1 MSFESMGLA
10 QPLLSAIEALGFTTP
25 TPVQEQAIPAGL
37 QGGDWMVSSQTGSGK
52 TAAYL
57 LPLLHHLI
65 LENDTASQAKDNAA
79 AAASTAPAT
88 EGGEP
93 AAVVHTTPGAFG
105 KSARS
110 GKSGTKGSSF
120 RRAPAE
126 PRVLVLCPTRELA
139 EQVCRDAIDLLKQTR
154 GMRVAMIIG
163 GMPFPQQIAA
173 LQGAH
178 IVVATP
184 GRLLDLEN
192 KRSIRLDS
200 VRSLVVDEADRML
213 DLGFQEDLEAIHD
226 LTSARDQTLMFSAT
240 FAPRIMELAETMM
253 TEPGR
258 IEVGS
263 AQEKHQDITQSLHWA
278 DNYDH
283 KRKLLDHLIRDTA
296 VEQAVIFVSTQIDSE
311 SLSEELEAEGHS
323 VAAMHG
329 AMPQFLRQR
338 RLRGL
343 REGKVKILVATDVA
357 ARGLD
362 VPTISHV
369 INFGLPMK
377 AEDYVHRIGRTGR
390 AGRSGIAITL
400 ADHRDR
406 FKIRDIERYTQ
417 QPIQAIEIPGLEP
430 KAQPKRGGSDRGDR
444 GGREG
449 GRGGAGGGF
458 GGGRSFGGGRE
469 SAGRGG
475 FGGGGGGFAGGRDRN
490 SGAGRDGARTGYAAR
505 PQREASFASGTESS
519 FRSER
524 PARPAREGG
533 FSEPRAFESR
543 APEGRFGNNRPQ
555 ESRFA
560 EPKFGETKFGQSRF
574 AEQRQSEPRGESR
587 FGRKPEGESRFGQPK
602 FGESKFGGPK
612 FGEPKF
618 GESKFGGPKTGESKF
633 GESRFAKKRF
643 DEPRTFEPRA
653 AVARTSETR
662 ASETRASETRF
673 GAARPAE
680 PRTGESRFE
689 RKPAGAP
696 TGARPAGKFSQ
707 ARTEQR
713 RVR

>member
-10 QPLLSAIEALGFTTP
+10 QPLLRAIEALGFTQP

-65 LENDTASQAKDNAA
+65 LENETATQAKENAA
-79 AAASTAPAT
+79 AVVA
-88 EGGEP
+88 EGAEP
-93 AAVVHTTPGAFG
+93 AAVVNTTPGAFG
-105 KSARS
+105 KSVRS

-126 PRVLVLCPTRELA
+126 PRILVLCPTRELA
-139 EQVCRDAIDLLKQTR
+139 EQVCRDAIDLLKQSR

-283 KRKLLDHLIRDTA
+283 KRKLLEHLINDTA
-296 VEQAVIFVSTQIDSE
+296 MEQAVVFVSTQVESE
-311 SLSEELEAEGHS
+311 SLSEELEAAGHS

-338 RLRGL
+338 RLKGL
-343 REGKVKILVATDVA
+343 REGRVRILVATDVA

-377 AEDYVHRIGRTGR
+377 SEDYVHRIGRTGR
-390 AGRSGIAITL
+390 AGRAGIAVTL

-417 QPIQAIEIPGLEP
+417 QPIPAVEIAGLEP
-430 KAQPKRGGSDRGDR
+430 KAQPKRGSERSDRGPR
-444 GGREG
+444 SGGRDG
-449 GRGGAGGGF
+449 GRGG
-458 GGGRSFGGGRE
+458 FGGGRE

-475 FGGGGGGFAGGRDRN
+475 FGGGREGGGGRGNFGGGGFGGGRD
-490 SGAGRDGARTGYAAR
+490 GGVRDGARTGSGFAGSGFAAR
-505 PQREASFASGTESS
+505 PARDAGFASGAESN

-533 FSEPRAFESR
+533 FADRAPTESR
-543 APEGRFGNNRPQ
+543 
-555 ESRFA
+555 
-560 EPKFGETKFGQSRF
+560 FGQSRF
-574 AEQRQSEPRGESR
+574 AEQRQAEPRTESR
-587 FGRKPEGESRFGQPK
+587 FGRKPEGESK
-602 FGESKFGGPK
+602 FGESKFGGSRSGGDRFAGPK
-612 FGEPKF
+612 TGGNSFGGAKF
-618 GESKFGGPKTGESKF
+618 GESKFGESKF

-643 DEPRTFEPRA
+643 DEPRGFE
-653 AVARTSETR
+653 ARPPAES
-662 ASETRASETRF
+662 RF
-673 GAARPAE
+673 GAGRPAE
-680 PRTGESRFE
+680 SRFGARAADPRGTEPRGTESRFE
-689 RKPAGAP
+689 RKPATSRTDMPARAP
-696 TGARPAGKFSQ
+696 AGRPAGKFSQ

>member
-10 QPLLSAIEALGFTTP
+10 PPLLRAIEALGFTTP

-79 AAASTAPAT
+79 AAAAVPV
-88 EGGEP
+88 EGADP
-93 AAVVHTTPGAFG
+93 AAVVQTTPGAFG
-105 KSARS
+105 KSVRA

-139 EQVCRDAIDLLKQTR
+139 EQVCRDAIELLKQSR

-283 KRKLLDHLIRDTA
+283 KRKLLEHLIRDES
-296 VEQAVIFVSTQIDSE
+296 VEQAVIFVSTQVDSE
-311 SLSEELEAEGHS
+311 TLSEELEAEGHS

-343 REGKVKILVATDVA
+343 REGKIKILVATDVA

-377 AEDYVHRIGRTGR
+377 SEDYVHRIGRTGR

-444 GGREG
+444 GSREG
-449 GRGGAGGGF
+449 GRGGF

-475 FGGGGGGFAGGRDRN
+475 FGGGGGGGGYAGGRDRN
-490 SGAGRDGARTGYAAR
+490 SGSGGAGRDGARTSYAAAR
-505 PQREASFASGTESS
+505 PQRDAGFASGAESN

-533 FSEPRAFESR
+533 FAEPRAFEPR
-543 APEGRFGNNRPQ
+543 AFEPRASESRFGNSRPQ
-555 ESRFA
+555 EPRFA
-560 EPKFGETKFGQSRF
+560 EPKFGESKFGQSRF
-574 AEQRQSEPRGESR
+574 AEQRQSEPRTESR
-587 FGRKPEGESRFGQPK
+587 FGRKPEGQAK
-602 FGESKFGGPK
+602 FGESKFAGPK
-612 FGEPKF
+612 FGDNRG
-618 GESKFGGPKTGESKF
+618 GESKFGESKF

-643 DEPRTFEPRA
+643 DEPRTFEPRTA
-653 AVARTSETR
+653 EARI
-662 ASETRASETRF
+662 SETRF
-673 GAARPAE
+673 GAGRPAE

-696 TGARPAGKFSQ
+696 ARAPSAPRPAGKFSQ

>member
-10 QPLLSAIEALGFTTP
+10 QPLLRAIEALGFTTP

-79 AAASTAPAT
+79 AAAAVPV
-88 EGGEP
+88 EGADP

-105 KSARS
+105 KSVRA

-139 EQVCRDAIDLLKQTR
+139 EQVCRDAIELLKQSR

-283 KRKLLDHLIRDTA
+283 KRKLLEHLIRDVS
-296 VEQAVIFVSTQIDSE
+296 VEQAVIFVSTQVDSE
-311 SLSEELEAEGHS
+311 TLSEELEAEGHS

-343 REGKVKILVATDVA
+343 REGKIKILVATDVA

-377 AEDYVHRIGRTGR
+377 SEDYVHRIGRTGR

-449 GRGGAGGGF
+449 GRGGF

-475 FGGGGGGFAGGRDRN
+475 FGGGGGGYAGGRDRN
-490 SGAGRDGARTGYAAR
+490 SGSGGAGRDGARTSYATAR
-505 PQREASFASGTESS
+505 PQRDAGFASGTESN

-524 PARPAREGG
+524 SARPAREGG
-533 FSEPRAFESR
+533 FAEPRAFEPR
-543 APEGRFGNNRPQ
+543 ASESRFGNNRPQ
-555 ESRFA
+555 EPRFA
-560 EPKFGETKFGQSRF
+560 EPKFGESKFGQSRF
-574 AEQRQSEPRGESR
+574 AEQRQSEPRSEPRTESR
-587 FGRKPEGESRFGQPK
+587 FGRKPEGQAK
-602 FGESKFGGPK
+602 FGESKFAGPK
-612 FGEPKF
+612 FGDNR
-618 GESKFGGPKTGESKF
+618 GGESKF

-653 AVARTSETR
+653 AEART
-662 ASETRASETRF
+662 SETRF

-696 TGARPAGKFSQ
+696 ARAPSAPRPAGKFSQ

>member
-10 QPLLSAIEALGFTTP
+10 QPLLRAIEALGFTQP

-79 AAASTAPAT
+79 ATAAPV
-88 EGGEP
+88 EGADP

-105 KSARS
+105 KSARA

-139 EQVCRDAIDLLKQTR
+139 EQVCRDAIELLKQTR

-283 KRKLLDHLIRDTA
+283 KRKLLEHLINDVT
-296 VEQAVIFVSTQIDSE
+296 VEQAVIFVSTQVDSE
-311 SLSEELEAEGHS
+311 TLSEELEAGGHS

-343 REGKVKILVATDVA
+343 REGKIKILVATDVA

-377 AEDYVHRIGRTGR
+377 SEDYVHRIGRTGR

-417 QPIQAIEIPGLEP
+417 QPIQALEIPGLEP

-449 GRGGAGGGF
+449 GRGGF

-475 FGGGGGGFAGGRDRN
+475 FGGGGGYAGGRDRN
-490 SGAGRDGARTGYAAR
+490 SGTGGSRDGARTSYAAAR
-505 PQREASFASGTESS
+505 PQRDAGFASGAESN

-533 FSEPRAFESR
+533 FAEPRAFEPR
-543 APEGRFGNNRPQ
+543 ASESRFGNSRPQ
-555 ESRFA
+555 EPRFA
-560 EPKFGETKFGQSRF
+560 EPKFGESKFGQSRF
-574 AEQRQSEPRGESR
+574 AEQRQSEPRTESR
-587 FGRKPEGESRFGQPK
+587 FGRKPEGQSK

-612 FGEPKF
+612 FGDNR
-618 GESKFGGPKTGESKF
+618 GESKVGESKF

-653 AVARTSETR
+653 AEARTSETR
-662 ASETRASETRF
+662 F
-673 GAARPAE
+673 GAGRPAE
-680 PRTGESRFE
+680 PRTSESRFE

-696 TGARPAGKFSQ
+696 ARAPSGARPAGKFSQ

>member
-10 QPLLSAIEALGFTTP
+10 PPLLRAIEALGFTTP

-79 AAASTAPAT
+79 AAAAVPV
-88 EGGEP
+88 EGADP
-93 AAVVHTTPGAFG
+93 AAVVQTTPGAFG
-105 KSARS
+105 KSVRA

-139 EQVCRDAIDLLKQTR
+139 EQVCRDAIELLKQSR

-283 KRKLLDHLIRDTA
+283 KRKLLEHLIRDES
-296 VEQAVIFVSTQIDSE
+296 VEQAVIFVSTQVDSE
-311 SLSEELEAEGHS
+311 TLSEELEAEGHS

-343 REGKVKILVATDVA
+343 REGKIKILVATDVA

-377 AEDYVHRIGRTGR
+377 SEDYVHRIGRTGR

-444 GGREG
+444 GSREG
-449 GRGGAGGGF
+449 GRGGF

-475 FGGGGGGFAGGRDRN
+475 FGGGGGGGGYAGGRDRN
-490 SGAGRDGARTGYAAR
+490 SGSGGAGRDGARTSYAAAR
-505 PQREASFASGTESS
+505 PQRDAGFASGAESN

-533 FSEPRAFESR
+533 FAEPRAFEPR
-543 APEGRFGNNRPQ
+543 ASESRFGNSRPQ
-555 ESRFA
+555 EPRFA
-560 EPKFGETKFGQSRF
+560 EPKFGESKFGQSRF
-574 AEQRQSEPRGESR
+574 AEQRQSEPRTESR
-587 FGRKPEGESRFGQPK
+587 FGRKPEGQAK
-602 FGESKFGGPK
+602 FGESKFAGPK
-612 FGEPKF
+612 FGDNRG
-618 GESKFGGPKTGESKF
+618 GESKFGESKF

-643 DEPRTFEPRA
+643 DEPRTFEPRTA
-653 AVARTSETR
+653 EARI
-662 ASETRASETRF
+662 SETRF
-673 GAARPAE
+673 GAGRPAE

-696 TGARPAGKFSQ
+696 ARAPSAPRPAGKFSQ